1 MHIRSSASV
10 GVGHYCSLQEMTGGC
25 ELKLLGMWA
34 SPFVT
39 RAKLA
44 LQIKGLSYEYVEEDL
59 GNKSELLLSSNPVHK
74 AVPVLIHDG
83 KPVCESSVVV
93 QYIDEA
99 FAGAGPSLLP
109 ADPYE
114 RAAARFW
121 AAYVEDKLVTP
132 WRQLFRVKT
141 DEERAEVMRQTIAAA
156 DALEGGLKE
165 CSGGKGPF
173 FGGESVGY
181 VDVLL
186 GGMVS
191 WVKMTEVVSGAKMID
206 ATKTPLLAAWMERFC
221 ELDAAG
227 AVLQDVGALVEYAR
241 AVQARFAA
249 AAPNN

>member
-1 MHIRSSASV
+1 MA
-10 GVGHYCSLQEMTGGC
+10 GDG

-34 SPFVT
+34 SPYVT

-44 LQIKGLSYEYVEEDL
+44 LQIKGQSYEYVEEDL

-114 RAAARFW
+114 RAVARFW
-121 AAYVEDKLVTP
+121 AAYLEDKLVAP
-132 WRQLFRVKT
+132 WMRLFRVKT
-141 DEERAEVMRQTIAAA
+141 DEEMAEVMRQMIAAA
-156 DALEGGLKE
+156 DALEGGLKQ
-165 CSGGKGPF
+165 CSEGKGPF

-186 GGMVS
+186 GGMIS
-191 WVKMTEVVSGAKMID
+191 WVKATEVFTGAKIID
-206 ATKTPLLAAWMERFC
+206 AAKMPLLAAWMERFC
-221 ELDAAG
+221 ELDAAR
-227 AVLQDVGALVEYAR
+227 AVLQDVGALVETEYAR

>member
-1 MHIRSSASV
+1 MA
-10 GVGHYCSLQEMTGGC
+10 GDG

-34 SPFVT
+34 SPYVT

-109 ADPYE
+109 TDPYE
-114 RAAARFW
+114 RAVARFW
-121 AAYVEDKLVTP
+121 AAYLEDKLVAP
-132 WRQLFRVKT
+132 WMRLFRVKT
-141 DEERAEVMRQTIAAA
+141 DEEMAEVMRQMIAAA
-156 DALEGGLKE
+156 DALEGGLKQ
-165 CSGGKGPF
+165 CSEGKGPF

-186 GGMVS
+186 GGMIS
-191 WVKMTEVVSGAKMID
+191 WVKATEVFTGAKIID
-206 ATKTPLLAAWMERFC
+206 AAKMPLLAAWMERFC
-221 ELDAAG
+221 ELDAAR
-227 AVLQDVGALVEYAR
+227 AVLQDVGALVETEYAR

>member
-1 MHIRSSASV
+1 MARD
-10 GVGHYCSLQEMTGGC
+10 G
-25 ELKLLGMWA
+25 ELKLLGLWA

-59 GNKSELLLSSNPVHK
+59 ANKSELLLSSNPVHK
-74 AVPVLIHDG
+74 AVPVLIHNG

-99 FAGAGPSLLP
+99 FAGTGPSLLP
-109 ADPYE
+109 FDPYE
-114 RAAARFW
+114 RAVARFW
-121 AAYVEDKLVTP
+121 AAYLEDKLVTP
-132 WRQLFRVKT
+132 WGRVFRVMS
-141 DEERAEVMRQTIAAA
+141 DEERAEAMRQTIAAV

-186 GGMVS
+186 GGLVS
-191 WVKMTEVVSGAKMID
+191 WVKATELLSGAKIID
-206 ATKTPLLAAWMERFC
+206 ATKAPLLGAWMERFC
-221 ELDAAG
+221 ELDAAK
-227 AVLQDVGALVEYAR
+227 AVLQEVGAVVDYAR
-241 AVQARFAA
+241 AVQARVAA
-249 AAPNN
+249 ATTPNNN

>member
-1 MHIRSSASV
+1 
-10 GVGHYCSLQEMTGGC
+10 MTGGC

-121 AAYVEDKLVTP
+121 AAYVEDKVCNSMS
-132 WRQLFRVKT
+132 R
-141 DEERAEVMRQTIAAA
+141 
-156 DALEGGLKE
+156 
-165 CSGGKGPF
+165 
-173 FGGESVGY
+173 
-181 VDVLL
+181 L
-186 GGMVS
+186 G
-191 WVKMTEVVSGAKMID
+191 
-206 ATKTPLLAAWMERFC
+206 
-221 ELDAAG
+221 
-227 AVLQDVGALVEYAR
+227 
-241 AVQARFAA
+241 FAS
-249 AAPNN
+249 

>member
-1 MHIRSSASV
+1 
-10 GVGHYCSLQEMTGGC
+10 MTGGC

-44 LQIKGLSYEYVEEDL
+44 LQIKGLNYEYVEEDL
-59 GNKSELLLSSNPVHK
+59 GNKSELLLISNPVHK

-165 CSGGKGPF
+165 CSGG
-173 FGGESVGY
+173 E
-181 VDVLL
+181 
-186 GGMVS
+186 
-191 WVKMTEVVSGAKMID
+191 
-206 ATKTPLLAAWMERFC
+206 
-221 ELDAAG
+221 
-227 AVLQDVGALVEYAR
+227 GALLRRRERRVRGRPPGWHGLMGEGDGGGIR
-241 AVQARFAA
+241 CQDD
-249 AAPNN
+249 